1 MRVLWTHNFNPSNP
15 NAGCF
20 MHTSAKGLRA
30 LGVDVQFEFLGN
42 LRSPWNVLAARKRI
56 RLRARDF
63 DVVHAQYG
71 SACAFVTAGVDDRPT
86 AVTVRGNDWNLHNET
101 FHPLYFHTR
110 LARALTRRS
119 LGLFSAVIPVSQ
131 RLANELVNLVPTS
144 KIKVIP
150 AAIDLDRWK
159 DVYLLGERNRK
170 NTVISKTCS
179 VLFTN
184 SRMKDPI
191 KRSALCNLTIAIAK
205 KRMTGITLKV
215 ASTIPYEDMPRY
227 VSSCDAILC
236 VSESEG
242 WPNSVKEALACNVP
256 FVATD
261 ISDLQAIAAQEPT
274 CRVCEPSATVLA
286 NNLCEVLEMARPT
299 TLRKYVEQMGLV
311 PSSKNLL
318 SVYQS
323 LVDC

>member
-86 AVTVRGNDWNLHNET
+86 VVTVRGNDWNLHNET

-110 LARALTRRS
+110 LARAMTRRS
-119 LGLFSAVIPVSQ
+119 LETFSAVLPVSNRMAKEIAQ
-131 RLANELVNLVPTS
+131 EVPES
-144 KIKVIP
+144 RINVMP
-150 AAIDLDRWK
+150 SPIDLALWK
-159 DVYLLGERNRK
+159 PRMYATHVTRN
-170 NTVISKTCS
+170 
-179 VLFTN
+179 VLFTAN
-184 SRMKDPI
+184 APRDPI
-191 KRSALCNLTIAIAK
+191 KRFSLCERTIAIVK
-205 KRMTGITLKV
+205 QNIGDVTLKI
-215 ASTIPYEDMPRY
+215 ASGISHTDMPSF
-227 VSSCDAILC
+227 VATCDAVLC
-236 VSESEG
+236 TSETEG

-256 FVATD
+256 FVSTD
-261 ISDLQAIAAQEPT
+261 VSDLSKIADQENT
-274 CRVCEPSATVLA
+274 CRVCEPDPNSLA
-286 NNLCEVLEMARPT
+286 RNLCEVLRSPRSPS
-299 TLRKYVEQMGLV
+299 LRRHVEHMDLK
-311 PSSKNLL
+311 PSCERLIHIYK
-318 SVYQS
+318 S
-323 LVDC
+323 LVKN